1 MKHLK
6 RFNESKDSELDVIK
20 DYFYNLVDDLEN
32 VCALEFKKNTSNYY
46 TIYIEQ
52 SERIT
57 GVITKDTITKINTWI
72 SSSSGNSKILEEI
85 KSSISRLE
93 EESIIDNFKLER
105 NNTGYILEIY
115 TKLKE
120 QNTGQWIFI
129 EEDWSVWIDE
139 LRFKNYLKTKFNVKL
154 ESANFFQEFDRWN
167 DPHLLLNIK
176 LEEEYPVETLSKII
190 QDLVKIEVKN
200 EEAEISIN
208 VFSKGTTFR
217 MQETSDKFYMF
228 LDSDVLDFQ

>member
-32 VCALEFKKNTSNYY
+32 VCTLEFKKNTSNYY

-57 GVITKDTITKINTWI
+57 GVITKDTITKINSWI

-120 QNTGQWIFI
+120 QNTGEWIFI

>member
-57 GVITKDTITKINTWI
+57 GVITKDTITKINSWI
-72 SSSSGNSKILEEI
+72 SSSSGNSKILEEV

-120 QNTGQWIFI
+120 QNTGEWIFI

>member
-32 VCALEFKKNTSNYY
+32 VCTLEFKKNTSNYY

-120 QNTGQWIFI
+120 QNTGEWIFI

-139 LRFKNYLKTKFNVKL
+139 LRFKNYLKTK
-154 ESANFFQEFDRWN
+154 FDRWN

>member
-120 QNTGQWIFI
+120 QNTGEWIFI

>member
-6 RFNESKDSELDVIK
+6 RFNESKYSELDVIK

-57 GVITKDTITKINTWI
+57 GVITKDTITKINSWI
-72 SSSSGNSKILEEI
+72 SSSSGNSKILEEV

-120 QNTGQWIFI
+120 QNTGEWIFI